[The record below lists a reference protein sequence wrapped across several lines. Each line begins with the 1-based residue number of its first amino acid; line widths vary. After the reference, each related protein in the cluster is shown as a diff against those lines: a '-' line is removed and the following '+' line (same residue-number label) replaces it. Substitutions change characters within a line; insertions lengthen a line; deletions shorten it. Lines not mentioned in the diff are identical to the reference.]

1 MDYNENNLAYFQ
13 KEMAYLDETRALFIK
28 NFPKVAPFLDTK
40 SKDPDVESIIENMAI
55 LTSRI
60 RQELDENI
68 PLIAES
74 LINILMPSYTNPF
87 PSVCMQEFAL
97 RDDFSEKKEFIPKG
111 SIIESKPINGV
122 ACKFQTIYDVNLLP
136 LKISKAFMSNNK
148 SDYLLNL
155 NISITKDELSAKELD
170 IDFLNLY
177 LGDNIYFSSTLL
189 MWLKNY
195 LKFIVI
201 SFEDSDEEIKL

>member
-122 ACKFQTIYDVNLLP
+122 ACKFRWR
-136 LKISKAFMSNNK
+136 F
-148 SDYLLNL
+148 
-155 NISITKDELSAKELD
+155 
-170 IDFLNLY
+170 
-177 LGDNIYFSSTLL
+177 FSSEGSYGRHSL
-189 MWLKNY
+189 
-195 LKFIVI
+195 
-201 SFEDSDEEIKL
+201 

>member
-97 RDDFSEKKEFIPKG
+97 RDDFSEKK
-111 SIIESKPINGV
+111 
-122 ACKFQTIYDVNLLP
+122 
-136 LKISKAFMSNNK
+136 
-148 SDYLLNL
+148 
-155 NISITKDELSAKELD
+155 
-170 IDFLNLY
+170 NLY
-177 LGDNIYFSSTLL
+177 PRAAL
-189 MWLKNY
+189 
-195 LKFIVI
+195 
-201 SFEDSDEEIKL
+201 